1 MPTLALL
8 AVAFIWGWTFVLVKQ
23 GLIEVGPW
31 WFLSLRFV
39 LAAVLSL
46 LLWRPGKDRRQ
57 SARGALLGIALFG
70 GYLFQTWG
78 LMYTTVQ
85 KSALITG
92 LSVVLVP
99 PLAHILGT
107 RAARFTWCGA
117 ALAAAGL
124 GLLVFGDGEP
134 LGPTGWGDFLT
145 LLCAFSFAIYL
156 VLLDRWAKQ
165 GDYRVLLPPKLIVM
179 AALALIGAVVLERPT
194 FALSSEA
201 WTAVAVTGVLA
212 TTVAFGLL
220 AWVERTAN
228 AAYTA
233 IVLTMEPVFAGL
245 MGWILLG
252 ERLVALQI
260 VGGSAILAGIALPQA
275 RRLRT
280 RGSSLPTP
288 PPARS
293 HSGPAGV

>member
-8 AVAFIWGWTFVLVKQ
+8 AVALIWGWTFVLVKQ
-23 GLIEVGPW
+23 GLSEVGPW
-31 WFLSLRFV
+31 WFLSLRFA
-39 LAAVLSL
+39 LAAGLSL
-46 LLWRPGKDRRQ
+46 MLWRPGQDRRQ
-57 SARGALLGIALFG
+57 TARGVLLGIALFG

-99 PLAHILGT
+99 PLAHFLGT
-107 RAARFTWCGA
+107 RAARITWCGA

-124 GLLVFGDGEP
+124 GLLVFGDGKP
-134 LGPTGWGDFLT
+134 LGPTGLGDLLT
-145 LLCAFSFAIYL
+145 VLCACSFAIYL

-165 GDYRVLLPPKLIVM
+165 GDYRALLPPKLAVM
-179 AALALIGAVVLERPT
+179 AAFAFVGALALERPT
-194 FALSSEA
+194 FTLSPEV
-201 WTAVAVTGVLA
+201 WTAIVITGVLA
-212 TTVAFGLL
+212 TTVAFGVL
-220 AWVERTAN
+220 AWVERAAT

-260 VGGSAILAGIALPQA
+260 AGAAAILAGIALPQA
-275 RRLRT
+275 QRLRT
-280 RGSSLPTP
+280 RGSSPPAP
-288 PPARS
+288 PPGRS
-293 HSGPAGV
+293 HSEPAGV